1 MYYLTKVKFETIDDK
16 SGRTRKMYEEYLVE
30 ANSISDA
37 EEKLNFKFK
46 DTMAEFSVVSVKES
60 KILGVIK

>member
-30 ANSISDA
+30 ARSISDA
-37 EEKLNFKFK
+37 EEKLNLKFK